1 MKVEIKELGALKRLI
16 KIEIPEDVVSK
27 KFQEIFSDINK
38 KIQIPGFRQGKVPL
52 NVLERRFATEARDD
66 VIRSLIPDYYEKAV
80 RELGVMPIADPMIED
95 IIVTKNA
102 PLSFTAAVEIKP
114 QFEVGSYTGIKLPK
128 KKIVV
133 TDEDI
138 DKVLKAMQEFY
149 GELVVWEEDHV
160 TATGDYLIID
170 FEGFLGDKPLENGK
184 ADGLLVR
191 IGDGVLLAAFEEQ
204 LKGRKKGDEFEIKVE
219 LPEGG
224 RLKVPIPGQPLES
237 VARIATFKVKVK
249 EIKRKELPNIDE
261 EFAKDAGADSLAQLR
276 ERVMK
281 DLLERRERD
290 AETANKN
297 LLFKKLAD
305 MHSFEL
311 PSSLV
316 EMEIEDMIEG
326 TKQQILQSGKSPEE
340 VSFNPD
346 VARKE
351 FAQQARESVKGA
363 LILEAVADK
372 EGITVQIEEIEDEVR
387 KIAEGTKKPIE
398 EVRRFLS
405 LQEGVMDEIKS
416 RILGKK
422 VLDFVYSKA
431 IFEEEVEAS

>member
-80 RELGVMPIADPMIED
+80 RELGVMPVADPMIED
-95 IIVTKNA
+95 IIVMKNA
-102 PLSFTAAVEIKP
+102 PLSFTATVEIKP
-114 QFEVGSYTGIKLPK
+114 QFELGNYTGIKLPK
-128 KKIVV
+128 KKNIV
-133 TDEDI
+133 TEEDV
-138 DKVLKAMQEFY
+138 DKVLEAMQEFY

-170 FEGFLGDKPLENGK
+170 FEGFLEGKSLENGK

-191 IGDGVLLAAFEEQ
+191 IGDGVLLAGFEEQ

-224 RLKVPIPGQPLES
+224 RLRVPIPGQPLES
-237 VARIATFKVKVK
+237 VAKIATFKVKIK
-249 EIKRKELPNIDE
+249 EVKRKDLPNIDE
-261 EFAKDAGADSLAQLR
+261 EFAKDAGAESLAQLR
-276 ERVMK
+276 ERIKK
-281 DLLERRERD
+281 DLLERRERE
-290 AETANKN
+290 AEASDKN
-297 LLFKKLAD
+297 LLIKKLTEA
-305 MHSFEL
+305 HTFEI
-311 PSSLV
+311 PPSLV
-316 EMEIEDMIEG
+316 NMEVEGMIEG
-326 TKQQILQSGKSPEE
+326 TRQQILQSGKSPEE
-340 VSFNPD
+340 VGFNPE

-351 FAQQARESVKGA
+351 FAQQARENVKGA
-363 LILEAVADK
+363 LILEAIADK
-372 EGITVQIEEIEDEVR
+372 EGIAVQIEEIEDEVKR
-387 KIAEGTKKPIE
+387 IAEGTKKPIE

-416 RILGKK
+416 RILGNK